1 MITIMMR
8 DYLCYVCNLEACHP
22 EMDDVSRSRNPL
34 ETQGLSQLLNSLTF
48 KSDQLLISPH
58 NINPESHIKVM
69 RIKEMINN

>member
-1 MITIMMR
+1 
-8 DYLCYVCNLEACHP
+8 
-22 EMDDVSRSRNPL
+22 MDDVSRSRNPL